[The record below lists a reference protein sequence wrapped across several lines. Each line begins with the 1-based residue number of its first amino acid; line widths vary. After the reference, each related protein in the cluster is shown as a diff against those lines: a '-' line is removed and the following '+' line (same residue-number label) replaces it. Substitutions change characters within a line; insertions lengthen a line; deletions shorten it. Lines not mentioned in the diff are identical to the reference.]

1 MNLYYDI
8 IISELDNDKEG
19 DFMPQ
24 WASQLSWSTLI
35 DFYLIYVLVVFILK
49 FVLHNKR
56 VFSMFLFYIIIWI
69 LFGIANYFD
78 LKMAGVAYE
87 QLPMLL
93 LIFIIVIGAPDFRL
107 TLESLWKET
116 TRQGTIIMGSDRTK
130 TEIIKAAVAL
140 SKESIGGLITIEKH
154 NNLDQYAQ
162 RAITLNSEVS
172 NEILVNIFTPNTPLH
187 DGAVII
193 RGDKIVCAGAYFILS
208 SNENFEKTTGSRHR
222 AALGI
227 SEITDSLTVVVS
239 EETGS
244 ISLAINGVMT
254 KMKDENTLNEYLSL
268 FMK

>member
-1 MNLYYDI
+1 
-8 IISELDNDKEG
+8 
-19 DFMPQ
+19 MPN
-24 WASQLSWSTLI
+24 WAANLSWQTIL
-35 DFYLIYVLVVFILK
+35 DFYLIYVLIVLVLK
-49 FVLHNKR
+49 FVLRNKR
-56 VFSMFLFYIIIWI
+56 VFSMFLFYISMW
-69 LFGIANYFD
+69 GIFAFADY
-78 LKMAGVAYE
+78 LGLSIASVIYQE
-87 QLPMLL
+87 LPLLL

-116 TRQGTIIMGSDRTK
+116 IRQGTIIMGSERTK
-130 TEIIKAAVAL
+130 SEIIKAAVTL
-140 SKESIGGLITIEKH
+140 SRQNIGGLITIEKH

-172 NEILVNIFTPNTPLH
+172 NELLVNIFTPNTPLH
-187 DGAVII
+187 DGAVIV
-193 RGDKIVCAGAYFILS
+193 RGDKIICAGAYFILS

-227 SEITDSLTVVVS
+227 SEITDSLTIVVS

-244 ISLAINGVMT
+244 ISLAINGVIT

>member
-1 MNLYYDI
+1 
-8 IISELDNDKEG
+8 
-19 DFMPQ
+19 MPD
-24 WASQLSWSTLI
+24 WTANLSWQTLL
-35 DFYLIYVLVVFILK
+35 DFYLIYVLIVLVLK
-49 FVLHNKR
+49 FVLRNKR
-56 VFSMFLFYIIIWI
+56 VFSMFLFYISMW
-69 LFGIANYFD
+69 GIFAFADY
-78 LKMAGVAYE
+78 LGLSIASAVYQE
-87 QLPMLL
+87 LPLLL

-116 TRQGTIIMGSDRTK
+116 IRQGTIIMGSERTK
-130 TEIIKAAVAL
+130 SEIIKAAVTL
-140 SKESIGGLITIEKH
+140 SRQNIGGLITIEKH

-172 NEILVNIFTPNTPLH
+172 NELLVNIFTPNTPLH
-187 DGAVII
+187 DGAVIV
-193 RGDKIVCAGAYFILS
+193 RGDKIICAGAYFILS

-227 SEITDSLTVVVS
+227 SEITDSLTIVVS